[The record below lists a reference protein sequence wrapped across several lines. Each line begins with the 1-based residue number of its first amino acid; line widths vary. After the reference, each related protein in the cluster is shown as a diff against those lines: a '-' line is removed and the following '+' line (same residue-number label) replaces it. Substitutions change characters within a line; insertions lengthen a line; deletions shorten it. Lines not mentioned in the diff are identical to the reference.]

1 MRGERRRG
9 GEGRGG
15 GAGRGGSCRSNG
27 SPGRGA
33 LRRHLIVP
41 AGAAGGAGPSAAA
54 SPAAGPGLVEG
65 GGGAPA
71 ARPGP
76 AGAAGDARA
85 ERGWRFR
92 RAAPGRP
99 RRRSGSRRGGEGE
112 RRGPPARSLGPARGR
127 AAGRLAGGQGRG
139 GARGG
144 GGRGP
149 ELPSPL
155 REPRGGRGARPRR
168 GSAVTARRAEL
179 RAAGPGPCAALPCEG
194 RRARDWAAGR
204 HGTARHGRRPCG
216 YWGAEQRL
224 LGTGRPARAAALR
237 QSTGG
242 LGVGAAGGGRRP
254 WCPQRRPE
262 IPCLAAVRMSR
273 HEAELPCEYRCLG
286 ASGAVGLIQS
296 HGSLR
301 DKSSLRISAR
311 RQLSSWA
318 QWVPHL
324 RACPTFPCYH
334 SSDEGAVLEGRSGFL
349 GPKAAFAPCS
359 EFCLS
364 ARN

>member
-204 HGTARHGRRPCG
+204 HGTARPAAL
-216 YWGAEQRL
+216 WI
-224 LGTGRPARAAALR
+224 LGSRAAAAGDGA
-237 QSTGG
+237 GG
-242 LGVGAAGGGRRP
+242 RSAPEYGRARGGSSGRRKAAVVPTAASRNPVPGSRADVTARSGAA
-254 WCPQRRPE
+254 
-262 IPCLAAVRMSR
+262 L
-273 HEAELPCEYRCLG
+273 
-286 ASGAVGLIQS
+286 
-296 HGSLR
+296 
-301 DKSSLRISAR
+301 
-311 RQLSSWA
+311 
-318 QWVPHL
+318 
-324 RACPTFPCYH
+324 
-334 SSDEGAVLEGRSGFL
+334 
-349 GPKAAFAPCS
+349 
-359 EFCLS
+359 
-364 ARN
+364 

>member
-1 MRGERRRG
+1 MRGAEPGTGRRG
-9 GEGRGG
+9 
-15 GAGRGGSCRSNG
+15 
-27 SPGRGA
+27 
-33 LRRHLIVP
+33 
-41 AGAAGGAGPSAAA
+41 
-54 SPAAGPGLVEG
+54 
-65 GGGAPA
+65 
-71 ARPGP
+71 
-76 AGAAGDARA
+76 
-85 ERGWRFR
+85 
-92 RAAPGRP
+92 
-99 RRRSGSRRGGEGE
+99 
-112 RRGPPARSLGPARGR
+112 
-127 AAGRLAGGQGRG
+127 
-139 GARGG
+139 
-144 GGRGP
+144 
-149 ELPSPL
+149 
-155 REPRGGRGARPRR
+155 
-168 GSAVTARRAEL
+168 
-179 RAAGPGPCAALPCEG
+179 
-194 RRARDWAAGR
+194 
-204 HGTARHGRRPCG
+204 GTARHGRRPCG

-224 LGTGRPARAAALR
+224 LGTARAAALR

>member
-204 HGTARHGRRPCG
+204 HGTAGGPVDTGEPSSGCWGRRGRPLCARVRAGSGWEQREEEGGRGAHSGVQKSRAWQPCG
-216 YWGAEQRL
+216 CH
-224 LGTGRPARAAALR
+224 GTKRSCPV
-237 QSTGG
+237 STD
-242 LGVGAAGGGRRP
+242 VS
-254 WCPQRRPE
+254 
-262 IPCLAAVRMSR
+262 V
-273 HEAELPCEYRCLG
+273 LP
-286 ASGAVGLIQS
+286 
-296 HGSLR
+296 
-301 DKSSLRISAR
+301 
-311 RQLSSWA
+311 
-318 QWVPHL
+318 VP
-324 RACPTFPCYH
+324 
-334 SSDEGAVLEGRSGFL
+334 
-349 GPKAAFAPCS
+349 
-359 EFCLS
+359 
-364 ARN
+364 

>member
-1 MRGERRRG
+1 MLGRSGGGASAARPPGGPGGGAGAAAAGRESGGGRRRAAWARPAG
-9 GEGRGG
+9 GRRGAWRAARA
-15 GAGRGGSCRSNG
+15 GAGRGGEGGAARSCRRRSE
-27 SPGRGA
+27 SREVVAVRG
-33 LRRHLIVP
+33 P
-41 AGAAGGAGPSAAA
+41 AGGA
-54 SPAAGPGLVEG
+54 
-65 GGGAPA
+65 
-71 ARPGP
+71 R
-76 AGAAGDARA
+76 
-85 ERGWRFR
+85 
-92 RAAPGRP
+92 
-99 RRRSGSRRGGEGE
+99 SRRGGLSSAL
-112 RRGPPARSLGPARGR
+112 RARGR
-127 AAGRLAGGQGRG
+127 A
-139 GARGG
+139 
-144 GGRGP
+144 
-149 ELPSPL
+149 L
-155 REPRGGRGARPRR
+155 RCRVRGAEPGTGRR
-168 GSAVTARRAEL
+168 G
-179 RAAGPGPCAALPCEG
+179 
-194 RRARDWAAGR
+194 
-204 HGTARHGRRPCG
+204 GTARHGRRPCG

-224 LGTGRPARAAALR
+224 LGTARAAALR

-334 SSDEGAVLEGRSGFL
+334 SSNEGAVLEGRSGFL